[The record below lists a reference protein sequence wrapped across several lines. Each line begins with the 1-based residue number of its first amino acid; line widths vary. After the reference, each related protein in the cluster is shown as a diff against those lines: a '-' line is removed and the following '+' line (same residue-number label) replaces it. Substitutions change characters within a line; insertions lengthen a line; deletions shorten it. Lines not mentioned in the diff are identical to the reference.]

1 MIAAKSSPKY
11 LLIMTYIS
19 FVFFFKK
26 IKSSMIQKYRK

>member
-19 FVFFFKK
+19 FVFFLK